1 MGINFEN
8 ILKTN
13 SFNAN
18 QNDTIDSVYGRQ
30 TQITLNDYNSIFFNE
45 SKMKQKLKREWITIG
60 NRFQGENEVDFIDN
74 SIEILKESKY
84 YLNSSNIL
92 PNIEMNQYNTYNTK
106 DFLPAINKK
115 DNFYKS
121 QMNSNNITKN
131 SSQIGFIDSNSN
143 FYINENPKFLNN
155 NNNYNNN
162 NNNNKKNQKL
172 NFNSIYPYN
181 LKSESDL
188 IDKIRTKDKENFM
201 NNNNNNNNNNINNNS
216 NSNYN
221 NNNNNN
227 NNSYNAYNNS
237 YQKIPKNSNF
247 FDTVNNLYDYSNNI
261 RMKQNSHLY
270 NNNNNNIHQSN
281 NNTNTYSNEQQL
293 NYNNS
298 LGFKF
303 NNSSYNN
310 SNNVNLS
317 FVKVDTYDLGVVLLY
332 CILGGFDLIDLSSY
346 ECKHTRSDNCCCLL
360 HCYYKYEK
368 ENNKNSKIKLKTILK
383 KYTASLNFEKFIC
396 ALTSFKIDKNLSIDN
411 LKQHFWLNGVKKKS
425 KNNFDERTKVN
436 FDNFNADNENK
447 QYISEN
453 LLIEMKEIFKLSN
466 EINSSGSIVSVVNNK
481 KKFEIF
487 ITNFG
492 KIISKSHY
500 YFKQYNIKTF
510 NQIINR
516 NNHVDFISKEL
527 NLEEEFVY
535 LKLKELYDNY
545 FLNENVSQNENDESK
560 NFN

>member
-1 MGINFEN
+1 
-8 ILKTN
+8 
-13 SFNAN
+13 
-18 QNDTIDSVYGRQ
+18 
-30 TQITLNDYNSIFFNE
+30 
-45 SKMKQKLKREWITIG
+45 MKQKLKREWISIC

-74 SIEILKESKY
+74 SIDILKDSKY

-92 PNIEMNQYNTYNTK
+92 PNIESNQYNTYNTK
-106 DFLPAINKK
+106 EFLPAINKK

-121 QMNSNNITKN
+121 QMNSNNITKI

-155 NNNYNNN
+155 NSNNYISN

-181 LKSESDL
+181 LKSDSDL
-188 IDKIRTKDKENFM
+188 IEKIRTKDKENFM
-201 NNNNNNNNNNINNNS
+201 NNNNILNNNT
-216 NSNYN
+216 N

-227 NNSYNAYNNS
+227 NNSYNSYNNS

-270 NNNNNNIHQSN
+270 NNNNNNNSNINQSN
-281 NNTNTYSNEQQL
+281 NNTYSNEQQI

-310 SNNVNLS
+310 NCNNVNLS

-332 CILGGFDLIDLSSY
+332 CILGGFDLIDLSTY

-436 FDNFNADNENK
+436 FNNFNPNADNENK
-447 QYISEN
+447 KYISEN

-466 EINSSGSIVSVVNNK
+466 EINSSGSILSVVNNK
-481 KKFEIF
+481 KKFDSF
-487 ITNFG
+487 ISNFG
-492 KIISKSHY
+492 NIISKSHY

-516 NNHVDFISKEL
+516 NNHIDFISQEL

-545 FLNENVSQNENDESK
+545 FLNENVSQNENENDESK